1 MIIHLDK
8 ESFRPAKRQ
17 YCDNCYEKLE
27 VVSSDDIGAI
37 LPEHLQERIEKSVAG
52 VCANEGCEV

>member
-1 MIIHLDK
+1 MTIHLDK
-8 ESFRPAKRQ
+8 ESFHLAKRQ

-27 VVSSDDIGAI
+27 VVSSDDIDGI
-37 LPEHLQERIEKSVAG
+37 LPEYLQERIDKSVVG

>member
-8 ESFRPAKRQ
+8 ESFHLAKRQ

-27 VVSSDDIGAI
+27 VVSSDDIDGI
-37 LPEHLQERIEKSVAG
+37 LPEYLQERIEKSVVG
-52 VCANEGCEV
+52 VCANERCEV